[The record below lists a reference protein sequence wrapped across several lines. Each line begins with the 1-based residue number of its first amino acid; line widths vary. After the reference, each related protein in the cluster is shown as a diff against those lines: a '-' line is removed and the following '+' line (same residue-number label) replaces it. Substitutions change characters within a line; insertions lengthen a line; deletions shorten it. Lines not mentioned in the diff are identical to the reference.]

1 MRLVETLVVI
11 TEWDA
16 FPALDPARVKAA
28 RRDPV
33 VVDLRSTYPRET
45 MSALGFRYQGIGRDA
60 G

>member
-1 MRLVETLVVI
+1 MRFVETLVVI

-28 RRDPV
+28 RRDSV
-33 VVDLRSTYPRET
+33 VLDLRNIYPQET
-45 MSALGFRYQGIGRDA
+45 MSALGFRYQGIGHGA